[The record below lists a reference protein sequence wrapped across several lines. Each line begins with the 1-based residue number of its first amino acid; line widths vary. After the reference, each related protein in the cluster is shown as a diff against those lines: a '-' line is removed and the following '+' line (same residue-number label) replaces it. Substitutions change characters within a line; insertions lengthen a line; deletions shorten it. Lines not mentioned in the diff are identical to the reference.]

1 MDSESLAGSWDSV
14 SIATFSGDFKIHQSL
29 RQPREPRKK
38 VQRRKNEREKELT
51 PESCYLKIYWR
62 VKTRVHMRCEDCC
75 GFNYALPP
83 VFPSLL
89 TIFIICIRVYI
100 PTFSCLD

>member
-1 MDSESLAGSWDSV
+1 VGPRDSV
-14 SIATFSGDFKIHQSL
+14 SIATFSGDSKIHQSL
-29 RQPREPRKK
+29 KKPREPRKK
-38 VQRRKNEREKELT
+38 VQMRKNEREKELT
-51 PESCYLKIYWR
+51 LESCYLKIYWR
-62 VKTRVHMRCEDCC
+62 VKTRANMRCEDCC

-89 TIFIICIRVYI
+89 TIFIICIWVYI